1 MQMSAVLSVT
11 EVVFCSNHYGT
22 GHDVHKA
29 TFGVHQFEGRTTN
42 DFGGGQQ
49 GVDVINNF
57 QCRRL
62 DLSHGVK
69 AILSEEAEG
78 TGSDAS

>member
-1 MQMSAVLSVT
+1 MYIKRHLGCINLKVELPMIL
-11 EVVFCSNHYGT
+11 EVDN
-22 GHDVHKA
+22 K
-29 TFGVHQFEGRTTN
+29 
-42 DFGGGQQ
+42 

>member
-29 TFGVHQFEGRTTN
+29 TFGVHQFESRTTN

-49 GVDVINNF
+49 G
-57 QCRRL
+57 
-62 DLSHGVK
+62 G
-69 AILSEEAEG
+69 
-78 TGSDAS
+78 